1 MVRRRSPRRAAASRR
16 SGIFIA
22 ILLVGSWAASAWWPE
37 PRMPDAGG
45 DVRPPRAG
53 LPRPPSTFEVSPP
66 AAAERGELGFPMLL
80 AQVLADPRL
89 SVAGAVAGPGMNA
102 AALRELYEGDA
113 GEAARFMFARRL
125 PPAGGGAP

>member
-1 MVRRRSPRRAAASRR
+1 MVRPRSPRRAAASRR

-37 PRMPDAGG
+37 PRMPDAG

-80 AQVLADPRL
+80 AQVVADPRL